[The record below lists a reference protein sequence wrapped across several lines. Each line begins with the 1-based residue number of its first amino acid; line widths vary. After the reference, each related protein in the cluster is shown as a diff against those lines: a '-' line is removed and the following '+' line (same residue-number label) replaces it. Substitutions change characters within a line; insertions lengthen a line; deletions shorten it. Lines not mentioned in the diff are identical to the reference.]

1 MKKSLFLYNPV
12 SGDRFV
18 PNHLDKILEQFYSNG
33 VDALACR
40 LPENGEIDTEFLNHE
55 KIDYVI
61 AAGGDGTIRLVA
73 QTMIEHNIDKPYIA
87 LGGGT
92 CNNFTTNLDVDS
104 NLIHAIPE
112 IMNGSVQKVD
122 VGCVNN
128 KDYFLSSLAGGVF
141 VQTSFATDAGLK
153 ETLGPLAY
161 YIKPF
166 SELKKVKS
174 FPITIETDRET
185 IMENVYL
192 FLLLNGKSVG
202 NFTNFL
208 KQTDIQDGKMEMI
221 LIKEGSPVETA
232 NLFLKILKK
241 EDITDSNQVV
251 YLKSAYFK
259 ISSPEDMVLSID
271 GEEGPSLPV
280 EVSVVS
286 DVLRVI
292 VP

>member
-1 MKKSLFLYNPV
+1 MKKAAFLYNPV

-18 PNHLDKILEQFYSNG
+18 PNHLDQMLEQFQSNG
-33 VDALACR
+33 VDALAYR

-73 QTMIEHNIDKPYIA
+73 QTMIEHNINKPYIA

-112 IMNGSVQKVD
+112 IMGGSIQKVD

-161 YIKPF
+161 YIKPL
-166 SELKKVKS
+166 SELKNVKS
-174 FPITIETDRET
+174 FPLTIETDKET
-185 IMENVYL
+185 ITENVYL

-286 DVLRVI
+286 DVLSVI

>member
-1 MKKSLFLYNPV
+1 MKKAAFLYNPV

-18 PNHLDKILEQFYSNG
+18 PNHLDKMLEQFQLNG
-33 VDALACR
+33 VHALAYR
-40 LPENGEIDTEFLNHE
+40 LPESGAIDIELLNHE
-55 KIDYVI
+55 KIDYII
-61 AAGGDGTIRLVA
+61 AAGGDGTIRLIA
-73 QTMIEHNIDKPYIA
+73 QTMIEHKIDKPYIA

-104 NLIHAIPE
+104 DLIHAIPE
-112 IMNGSVQKVD
+112 IMKGSVQKVD

-141 VQTSFATDAGLK
+141 VQTSFSTDAGLK

-161 YIKPF
+161 YIKPL
-166 SELKKVKS
+166 SELKNVKS
-174 FPITIETDRET
+174 FPLTIETDKET
-185 IMENVYL
+185 ITENVYL

-208 KQTDIQDGKMEMI
+208 KKTDFQDGKMEMI
-221 LIKEGSPVETA
+221 LIKEGSTVETA
-232 NLFLKILKK
+232 NLFLKILKQ

-251 YLKSAYFK
+251 YLKSPYFK
-259 ISSPEDMVLSID
+259 ISSPENMVLSID
-271 GEEGPSLPV
+271 GEEGPALPV

-286 DVLRVI
+286 DVLSVI

>member
-1 MKKSLFLYNPV
+1 MKKAAFLYNPV

-18 PNHLDKILEQFYSNG
+18 PNHLDQMLEQFQSNG
-33 VDALACR
+33 VDALAYR
-40 LPENGEIDTEFLNHE
+40 LPESGEIDTEFLNHE

-73 QTMIEHNIDKPYIA
+73 QTMIEHNINKPYIA

-112 IMNGSVQKVD
+112 IMGGSIQKVD

-161 YIKPF
+161 YIKPL
-166 SELKKVKS
+166 SELKNVKS
-174 FPITIETDRET
+174 FPLTIETDKET
-185 IMENVYL
+185 ITENVYL

-286 DVLRVI
+286 DVLSVI

>member
-1 MKKSLFLYNPV
+1 MKKAAFLYNPV

-18 PNHLDKILEQFYSNG
+18 PNHLDQMLEQFQSNG
-33 VDALACR
+33 VDALAYR
-40 LPENGEIDTEFLNHE
+40 LPESGEIDTEFLNHE

-73 QTMIEHNIDKPYIA
+73 QTMIEHNINKPYIA

-112 IMNGSVQKVD
+112 IMGGSIQKVD

-161 YIKPF
+161 YIKPL
-166 SELKKVKS
+166 SELKNVKS
-174 FPITIETDRET
+174 FPLTIETDKET
-185 IMENVYL
+185 ITENVYL
-192 FLLLNGKSVG
+192 FLLLNGRSVG

-286 DVLRVI
+286 DVLSVI